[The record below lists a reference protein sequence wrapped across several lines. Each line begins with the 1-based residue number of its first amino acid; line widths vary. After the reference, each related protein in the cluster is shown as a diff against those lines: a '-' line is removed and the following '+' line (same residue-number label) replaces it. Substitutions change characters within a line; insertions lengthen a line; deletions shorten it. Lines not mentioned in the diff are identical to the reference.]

1 MTATDSRA
9 NTSTADSRNI
19 IHCMSP
25 ARDRHP
31 FAGVPYGA
39 PNVKSISNQLR
50 AVHVPESGWLD
61 VPGGKTSGSHRTG
74 RSTRP
79 GEIRAA
85 AARFRKVY
93 LHKLRIGF
101 HPASF
106 GEA

>member
-1 MTATDSRA
+1 MTTTDSRTNA
-9 NTSTADSRNI
+9 STADSRNI

-50 AVHVPESGWLD
+50 VVHVPENGWLA
-61 VPGGKTSGSHRTG
+61 VPGAKTPGPYRTG
-74 RSTRP
+74 RSTRS
-79 GEIRAA
+79 GESRAA

-101 HPASF
+101 RPASF